1 MRASSR
7 RDTGDRDP
15 CDKYLKEEEEER
27 DFAVKRRGE
36 LKNFQSRQGN
46 GVFIGLMGEG
56 IQRGV
61 ETRR

>member
-1 MRASSR
+1 MRASPGKH
-7 RDTGDRDP
+7 TGDRDP
-15 CDKYLKEEEEER
+15 CDNYQKEEEER

-36 LKNFQSRQGN
+36 LKNIQSRQGN

-56 IQRGV
+56 IQRGL